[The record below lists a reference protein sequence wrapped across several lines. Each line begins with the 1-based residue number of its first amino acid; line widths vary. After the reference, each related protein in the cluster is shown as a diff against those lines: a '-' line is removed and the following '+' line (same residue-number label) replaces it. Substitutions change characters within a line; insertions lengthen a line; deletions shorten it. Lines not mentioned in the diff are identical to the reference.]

1 MPSSCAALPVAL
13 PLSGRLASRPA
24 RGLTLIE
31 WLISLALLAVLATVA
46 APGMSGFLQR
56 GGTDAAARSLVRSIA
71 QARNVALQQGRGVTL
86 RLAQSLA
93 QGCGSGAVTVAWA
106 LQAQDAAGSTQ
117 TLECLSAADMASRWG
132 VSLSVGSASA
142 LRFNATGLADNA
154 ATVDVTFTR
163 GSRSVVVR
171 IYPGGTARVL

>member
-1 MPSSCAALPVAL
+1 MSCPSPVPPVAL
-13 PLSGRLASRPA
+13 WLRARAPRQRS
-24 RGLTLIE
+24 RGLTLVE
-31 WLISLALLAVLATVA
+31 WLVSLALLAILATAA

-71 QARNVALQQGRGVTL
+71 QARNLALQQGRGVTL

-93 QGCGSGAVTVAWA
+93 QGCGSGSVSVAWA
-106 LQAQDAAGSTQ
+106 LQASNTAGSTE
-117 TLECLSAADMASRWG
+117 TLECLSAADMAARWG
-132 VSLSVGSASA
+132 VSLSVGSAST

-154 ATVDVTFTR
+154 ATVDVTFAR
-163 GSRSVVVR
+163 GSRSAVVR